1 MLSAAAAMADPIGAM
16 NAWTQRGPVS
26 RRELGDEPDDDEE
39 VTTLPIPVLRTCA
52 PTVDVEQASRLVAIA
67 AAAPSALH
75 ELASSLQIMGGVE
88 VMAEVLADGPA
99 AVREASARAVATWR
113 RAEALFGTLRRLMR
127 GGELVRWA
135 VEVDAVIATAIAQ
148 VERTW
153 PAAYIR
159 AGAGGARAMASEPLL
174 VHVVGE
180 LIRNAVRATPEG
192 GAIDVTVE
200 IADQT
205 VTIRVTDDG
214 EGAPAHAVAHL
225 DDPEAALDGGH
236 RGAGLVAA
244 ALILRQHGGVLS
256 HRREPGRGSSF
267 AATLP
272 RA

>member
-1 MLSAAAAMADPIGAM
+1 MVDPIGGM
-16 NAWTQRGPVS
+16 SAWTQRGPVG
-26 RRELGDEPDDDEE
+26 RIEPGRQPDEDEE

-52 PTVDVEQASRLVAIA
+52 PTVDVEHASRLVAIA
-67 AAAPSALH
+67 TAAPTALH

-88 VMAEVLADGPA
+88 VMAEVLADGPV
-99 AVREASARAVATWR
+99 AVREASARAVASWR
-113 RAEALFGTLRRLMR
+113 RAEALFASLRRLLR
-127 GGELVRWA
+127 GGDLVRWA
-135 VEVDAVIATAIAQ
+135 VEVDVAIATAVAQ

-153 PAAYIR
+153 PAAHIR
-159 AGAGGARAMASEPLL
+159 VDAGAGTRAMASEPLL

-192 GAIDVTVE
+192 GAVDVSVE
-200 IADQT
+200 VLAQT

-214 EGAPAHAVAHL
+214 PGAPAHAVAHL

-244 ALILRQHGGVLS
+244 SLLLRQHGGVLS